1 MVPFDLINS
10 SFIKVGRACF
20 LHLENLKWP
29 IWLLDTLSQASLT
42 NLLMV
47 IIQINEGEDI
57 QQLTFYCQ
65 QKMLILIGWFS
76 ELPDIVLNLV
86 TTGSLAS
93 VWYFYG
99 GSFSILLTIDQSLSG
114 VNSEH

>member
-1 MVPFDLINS
+1 MVHFDLINS
-10 SFIKVGRACF
+10 SFIKVGRAWF
-20 LHLENLKWP
+20 LHFENLKWN
-29 IWLLDTLSQASLT
+29 IWLWDTLSQASLT

-57 QQLTFYCQ
+57 QQLTFYYQ

-93 VWYFYG
+93 VWYFYD
-99 GSFSILLTIDQSLSG
+99 GSSSILLTIDQSLSW
-114 VNSEH
+114 VS